1 MSTYLDSAK
10 PKFKQALDFFE
21 KEAST
26 LRTGRAN
33 PNMLDGIQVEAYGST
48 MPLNGVGNI
57 SISDGRSIVIAP
69 WDKTV
74 LKEIEKAI
82 VTADLGVGVV
92 NEGDKIRLTVPALTE
107 ENRKELVKKLNVK
120 MEDARIVVRQLRDDI
135 KQEIEKAFEDKE
147 IAEDDKF
154 RFVKELDDA
163 VGVCNDELKTAR
175 DHKEKEIMTV

>member
-163 VGVCNDELKTAR
+163 VGACNDELKAAR